1 MPALIAMLGLLAA
14 AAYWYFRM
22 RDVGRAG
29 SDALDQLGRA
39 RGAIRRSQMRRKVE
53 ESPIMAIDD
62 PVIAAVSLLC
72 MLAAT
77 QHPLTPREEGAIRNQ
92 ASRIAEG
99 EFLDEAVTYGRWL
112 HRQGLDAPK
121 AIRMLAEKLNG
132 WLTRDEMHDLV
143 DMVDALD
150 ASPDIVLSKPR
161 VEQARR
167 RLRA

>member
-39 RGAIRRSQMRRKVE
+39 RGAVRRSRMRRKVE
-53 ESPIMAIDD
+53 ESPVMAIDD

-77 QHPLTPREEGAIRNQ
+77 QHPLTPREEGAIRRQ
-92 ASRIAEG
+92 AGRIAVG

-112 HRQGLDAPK
+112 HRQGLDGPK
-121 AIRMLAEKLNG
+121 AIRLLAGPLND
-132 WLTRDEMHDLV
+132 WLDDGQMAELGEMIDGLEADDDL
-143 DMVDALD
+143 
-150 ASPDIVLSKPR
+150 ITSKPR
-161 VEQARR
+161 VEQARK
-167 RLRA
+167 RLRV